1 MSWGFAGE
9 VGWLFTVLAAS
20 LPEIQCAIAMHPS
33 VKMEKF
39 HGGSSVDVYNAAS
52 CPTMC
57 LAAGDDPE
65 EVKPFGA
72 LSQALSQRGL
82 ASFFQEYP
90 DMKHGW
96 VPRGA
101 SSDPGIAEAVTK
113 AVHQSVQFL
122 MRHLQGPKL

>member
-1 MSWGFAGE
+1 MAFHS
-9 VGWLFTVLAAS
+9 AS
-20 LPEIQCAIAMHPS
+20 LPEIQCAVAMHPS
-33 VKMEKF
+33 VNMEKF
-39 HGGSSVDVYNAAS
+39 HGGSSVDVYNAMS

-65 EVKPFGA
+65 EVKPSGT

-82 ASFFQEYP
+82 ASFLQEYP

-96 VPRGA
+96 VPRGS
-101 SSDPGIAEAVTK
+101 SSDPGIAAAVTK

-122 MRHLQGPKL
+122 VQHLQGSKL